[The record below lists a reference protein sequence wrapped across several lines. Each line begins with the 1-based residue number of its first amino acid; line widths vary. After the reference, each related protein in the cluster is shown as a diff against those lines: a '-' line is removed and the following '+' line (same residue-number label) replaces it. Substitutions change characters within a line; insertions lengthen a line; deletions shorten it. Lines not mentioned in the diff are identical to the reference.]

1 MSRCAT
7 HLINRKDK
15 PTFSRSTRV
24 SKRVSSTSIKY
35 RWLSLSPSPKN
46 SIHLFKKKK
55 DIISCIRTRVEDNFF
70 SKLSNETFSLPHN
83 RWPSFGPN
91 RWAAA
96 PFESH
101 PWLTMFF
108 LFLYTYTLSL
118 GRNVF
123 SKIVREPDV
132 STDPYLARQL
142 ILPSIRIQRFS
153 KRFPCV
159 PLSTPWPKDMSTG
172 KKTTHVLAYTFL
184 CPRDGNDLSR
194 QDTTKEPAND
204 HVSPEQNDR
213 RISISPG
220 DNAPPLITTSCW
232 ASDQFS
238 TGGLTYRVFL
248 FY

>member
-1 MSRCAT
+1 MAFPFPLPQKLHT
-7 HLINRKDK
+7 
-15 PTFSRSTRV
+15 PV
-24 SKRVSSTSIKY
+24 Q
-35 RWLSLSPSPKN
+35 
-46 SIHLFKKKK
+46 KKKK
-55 DIISCIRTRVEDNFF
+55 DMISCIRTRVEDNFF

-108 LFLYTYTLSL
+108 LFLYIHIYTYTLSL

-159 PLSTPWPKDMSTG
+159 PFSTPWPKDMSTG

-184 CPRDGNDLSR
+184 CPRDGKRFIEAGHD
-194 QDTTKEPAND
+194 E
-204 HVSPEQNDR
+204 
-213 RISISPG
+213 G
-220 DNAPPLITTSCW
+220 
-232 ASDQFS
+232 
-238 TGGLTYRVFL
+238 TG
-248 FY
+248 

>member
-24 SKRVSSTSIKY
+24 SKHVSSTSIKY

-108 LFLYTYTLSL
+108 LFLYTHIIPRKERVLQNSERTRRVHGSVSRAPINSPFHPYPTFFQTFPLRSSVHPVAEGHVHGQENDTRSRVHIFVPPRWETIYR
-118 GRNVF
+118 GRTRRRNRLTTTYPPN
-123 SKIVREPDV
+123 KT
-132 STDPYLARQL
+132 TDEYLLARGTML
-142 ILPSIRIQRFS
+142 
-153 KRFPCV
+153 
-159 PLSTPWPKDMSTG
+159 
-172 KKTTHVLAYTFL
+172 
-184 CPRDGNDLSR
+184 
-194 QDTTKEPAND
+194 
-204 HVSPEQNDR
+204 R
-213 RISISPG
+213 R
-220 DNAPPLITTSCW
+220 
-232 ASDQFS
+232 
-238 TGGLTYRVFL
+238 
-248 FY
+248 